1 MAKTNIVAGESQRCS
16 GIVFDIKRYAIND
29 GPGIRTTI
37 FLKGCPLHC
46 VWCHNPEGQSP
57 EVQKMHS
64 AAKCIGCKQCVN
76 LCPWEACRLTPQG
89 IVTDKAI
96 CIVCG
101 ICADNCPTK
110 ATELSGRSETV
121 ENIMAILEKE
131 IIFFDQSGG
140 GVTFS
145 GGEPL
150 LFPQFLSML
159 LDACGEKGIHRT
171 LDTTGFAKTEILL
184 DVAKR
189 VDLFLYDIKMM
200 DASKHRQYTGVDNSL
215 ILHNLKVLSQS
226 GANIRIRIPL
236 IKGINDD
243 QRNID
248 ETARFINTLAGKIR
262 VELLQY
268 HGIAK
273 HKHQKLGQKYNSND
287 MAAPDAERSRQI
299 IAAFQAY
306 GIPVEFNFSQVE
318 SSS

>member
-1 MAKTNIVAGESQRCS
+1 MENSRSLT
-16 GIVFDIKRYAIND
+16 GIVFNIQRFTVHD
-29 GPGIRTTI
+29 GPGIRTTV
-37 FLKGCPLHC
+37 FLKGCPLNC

-57 EVQKMHS
+57 EVQKMYS
-64 AAKCIGCKQCVN
+64 AAKCISCRQCVYS
-76 LCPWEACRLTPQG
+76 CPLEACSLTPKG
-89 IVTDKAI
+89 IVTDKAS
-96 CIVCG
+96 CTVCG
-101 ICADNCPTK
+101 ICAENCPTK
-110 ATELSGRSETV
+110 ATELSGLSLTV

-150 LFPQFLSML
+150 MFPQFLNML

-248 ETARFINTLAGKIR
+248 ETARFISTLAGEVR

-268 HGIAK
+268 HCIAK
-273 HKHQKLGQKYNSND
+273 HKHQKLGQEYNSNG
-287 MAAPDAERSRQI
+287 MIAPDAERSNQI

-306 GIPVEFNFSQVE
+306 GIPVELNFSQVE